1 MVMMFRRPVDLMVVV
16 VVMMVAAAVTLAGL
30 MPNAAGAAG
39 VVPPRDPVSNTAPVP
54 AYNTI
59 AGRSYIVGSRLPPCW
74 QWRGSQLFAVA
85 RSGACVNAEV
95 RATNRAHRL
104 EHIAGLTLPRNFT
117 SLSAPEQLL
126 VLVDLE
132 RVSRG
137 EQPVVGL
144 SGVANAMAQSGARL
158 NQDPSLSNPRAI
170 AGSTGGWTA
179 NWAAAVSPL
188 DANYSWMYLDGWA
201 GKGKTDNFTCTSP
214 SARGC
219 WGHRNDILVNSSQL
233 PCSSSRC
240 TLVMGAGYV
249 ALNWAKT
256 YNSYTELIVQIT
268 GTPPPLVY
276 TWSQA
281 EAAGARA

>member
-1 MVMMFRRPVDLMVVV
+1 MGKMFRRSFELA
-16 VVMMVAAAVTLAGL
+16 VAVVTLAGL
-30 MPNAAGAAG
+30 AAMVAGASG
-39 VVPPRDPVSNTAPVP
+39 VVPPRDPPANVAPLP
-54 AYNTI
+54 AYNTSS
-59 AGRSYIVGSRLPPCW
+59 GRSYIVGSALPPCW
-74 QWRGSQLFAVA
+74 QWHGSQFFADA
-85 RSGACVNAEV
+85 LSTKCVNAEV
-95 RATNRAHRL
+95 QATNRAHRL
-104 EHIAGLTLPRNFT
+104 EHIATLTLPRNFAA
-117 SLSAPEQLL
+117 LSADEQLF

-144 SGVANAMAQSGARL
+144 SRAANAMAQTGARL

-170 AGSTGGWTA
+170 PRSTGGWTA

-201 GKGKTDNFTCTSP
+201 GKGNTDNFTCTSP
-214 SARGC
+214 TAPGC

-233 PCSSSRC
+233 PCSSARC

-256 YNSYTELIVQIT
+256 YNSYTELIVQIA

-281 EAAGARA
+281 VAAGARA